1 MNKKRSEESP
11 QDTLPKEKI
20 PKGKTPKEKKP
31 TDKLADKSGM
41 TKFLQHI
48 FGDAQKKTLR
58 RLEKRVVEINK
69 LSIKYSEMDETEL
82 RSQTE
87 KLKKRLTKLQRQ
99 VEADRAIESVKSGRN
114 SSKKASSQIAN
125 ESTSARPSRSLKK
138 KLQITNDNKALDAL
152 LPDAFALVREASERT
167 LGMRPFDV
175 QLIGGIAL
183 HEGNVA
189 EMKTGEGKTLVAT
202 LPAYLNALTGR
213 GVHVVTV
220 NDYLAQRDAG
230 WMGELYS
237 YLGLSVGVI
246 INEASFIYD
255 ESYENDDHDDPRLRH
270 LKPCTRKEAYRADIT
285 YGTNNEFGF
294 DYLRDNMVKD
304 SEFLRQREL
313 NFAIVDEV
321 DSILID
327 EARTPLII
335 SAPAADN
342 PESYYQFAKV
352 CARLGDEDYIVDEKR
367 RTVTLTDAGVEKVQ
381 QILGIKTLYTTE
393 NTRIVYHLEQ
403 ALRAETLFRRDK
415 DYVVTNSGEVIIVDE
430 HTGRLMNGRRYNEGL
445 HQAIE
450 AKEGVQVRQESTT
463 LATISF
469 QNFFRL
475 YRKLSGMTGT
485 AFTEAE
491 EFQQIYALDVIQI
504 PPNKPII
511 RVDKDDLIFRTEAA
525 KLKAIAKEVKHYHDN
540 GQPVLVGSD
549 SIENN
554 ERIAAYLEQSGI
566 PFEILNAKNN
576 EHEASIIAK
585 AGEKGAV
592 TLATNMAGRG
602 TDIKLADGV
611 RELGG
616 LVVIGTARHDSR
628 RVDNQLRGRGGRQ
641 GDPGTTQFF
650 VSCEDDL
657 MRIFQGDRISVLMQ
671 RLGIDDDQPIRNK
684 AVSRTLEQAQ
694 KRIEGFNFDSRKNVV
709 QYDNVIN
716 RHRKVVYTMRRKIL
730 DGDNIRPEIT
740 RLYKDEVAELTQFSA
755 RVNKKFDENF
765 KRVFDLDPDLIHTI
779 GHTRKE
785 SGRYKLALSAVEE
798 LYRDKELEFGEETM
812 RKVEREVYLNVLDTL
827 WMQHLENMQHLR
839 EGIHWRSV
847 GQRDPLVEYRS
858 ESQKLFDGLQRTLRE
873 EVMHILLSLSQQ
885 DLAAVADDK
894 YDTELTKMAESATE
908 KGVNEVSSG
917 IKNLDKEFTKDAQG
931 VSPTAK
937 RNVRRIRAEDNGATV
952 TAEALDGDSASGELY
967 LSDDDLATLSSSRS
981 AGGKNTD
988 RNTKRNQARKAKKK
1002 ARQNKKRSRR

>member
-1 MNKKRSEESP
+1 MKEKRSEHQKKVETQKS
-11 QDTLPKEKI
+11 KKSV
-20 PKGKTPKEKKP
+20 KAPKEKKP
-31 TDKLADKSGM
+31 TDKLADKTAT

-48 FGDAQKKTLR
+48 FGDAQKRNLR
-58 RLEKRVVEINK
+58 RLRGRVAEINK
-69 LSIKYSEMDETEL
+69 LSDKYASMSKKEL
-82 RSQTE
+82 QEQTE
-87 KLKKRLTKLQRQ
+87 VLKKRLSKLQKQNQAKIAAAKVKAGKKSDKKSDKTTKKIDPKQ
-99 VEADRAIESVKSGRN
+99 VN
-114 SSKKASSQIAN
+114 IAN
-125 ESTSARPSRSLKK
+125 T
-138 KLQITNDNKALDAL
+138 NKALDQI
-152 LPDAFALVREASERT
+152 LPDAFALVREASERI
-167 LGMRPFDV
+167 LKMRPFDV

-202 LPAYLNALTGR
+202 LPVYLNALTGR

-230 WMGELYS
+230 WMGELYNF
-237 YLGLSVGVI
+237 LGLSVGVI
-246 INEASFIYD
+246 INEASFVYD
-255 ESYENDDHDDPRLRH
+255 AEYENEDHDDPRFKH
-270 LKPCTRKEAYRADIT
+270 LKPATRKEAYLCDVT

-304 SEFLRQREL
+304 PEYLRQREL

-335 SAPAADN
+335 SAPAGDN

-352 CARLGDEDYIVDEKR
+352 AAQLSDNDYIIDEKR
-367 RTVTLTDAGVEKVQ
+367 RTVALTDEGVDKVQKILGVE
-381 QILGIKTLYTTE
+381 TLYSTA
-393 NTRIVYHLEQ
+393 NTRLVYHMEQ
-403 ALRAETLFRRDK
+403 ALRAETLFKRDK
-415 DYVVTNSGEVIIVDE
+415 DYVVTNSGEVVIVDE

-475 YRKLSGMTGT
+475 YNKLSGMTGT

-504 PPNKPII
+504 PPNKKIA
-511 RVDKDDLIFRTEAA
+511 RVDKDDLIYRTEAA
-525 KLKAIAKEVKHYHDN
+525 KLKAVAAEVKKYHEK
-540 GQPVLVGSD
+540 GQPVLIGSD
-549 SIENN
+549 SIANN
-554 ERIAAYLEQSGI
+554 ERIAAYLQKEGI
-566 PFEILNAKNN
+566 PFELLNAKNN
-576 EHEASIIAK
+576 EREAAIIEK

-602 TDIKLADGV
+602 TDIKLGKGV
-611 RELGG
+611 KELGG

-657 MRIFQGDRISVLMQ
+657 MRIFQGDRIALLMQ
-671 RLGIDDDQPIRNK
+671 RLGIDDDMPIRNK
-684 AVSRTLEQAQ
+684 AVSKTLEQAQ

-716 RHRKVVYTMRRKIL
+716 RHRKVVYTMRRRIL
-730 DGDNIRPEIT
+730 DGDNIRPEIS
-740 RLYKDEVAELTQFSA
+740 RLYKDEIAELTQFSS
-755 RVNKKFDENF
+755 RVNKDFVANF
-765 KRVFDLDPDLIHTI
+765 KKVFDLDDDLLETI
-779 GHTRKE
+779 GLMRKE
-785 SGRYKLALSAVEE
+785 KDRYKLALAAVEE
-798 LYRDKELEFGEETM
+798 LYSDKELEFGEDTM
-812 RKVEREVYLNVLDTL
+812 RKIEREVYLQVLDTL

-847 GQRDPLVEYRS
+847 GQRDPLVEYRA
-858 ESQKLFDGLQRTLRE
+858 ESQKLFDGLQRALRE
-873 EVMHILLSLSQQ
+873 EVMKILLSVRLQDVNELS
-885 DLAAVADDK
+885 DDN

-908 KGVNEVSSG
+908 KGVNEVSAG
-917 IKNLDKEFTKDAQG
+917 TKNMDDEFSKDENGLTK
-931 VSPTAK
+931 VET
-937 RNVRRIRAEDNGATV
+937 RTTV
-952 TAEALDGDSASGELY
+952 AS
-967 LSDDDLATLSSSRS
+967 
-981 AGGKNTD
+981 GKNTN
-988 RNTKRNQARKAKKK
+988 RNTKRNQARKDKKK
-1002 ARQNKKRSRR
+1002 ARQNKKRGRK

>member
-1 MNKKRSEESP
+1 MKEKRSEHQKKVETQKS
-11 QDTLPKEKI
+11 KKSV
-20 PKGKTPKEKKP
+20 KAPKEKKP
-31 TDKLADKSGM
+31 TDKLADKTAT

-48 FGDAQKKTLR
+48 FGDAQKRNLR
-58 RLEKRVVEINK
+58 RLRGRVAEINK
-69 LSIKYSEMDETEL
+69 LSDKYASMSKKEL
-82 RSQTE
+82 QEQTE
-87 KLKKRLTKLQRQ
+87 VLKKRLSKLQKQNQAKIATAKVKAGKKSDKKSDKITKKVDPKQ
-99 VEADRAIESVKSGRN
+99 VN
-114 SSKKASSQIAN
+114 IAN
-125 ESTSARPSRSLKK
+125 T
-138 KLQITNDNKALDAL
+138 NKALDQI
-152 LPDAFALVREASERT
+152 LPDAFALVREASERI
-167 LGMRPFDV
+167 LKMRPFDV

-202 LPAYLNALTGR
+202 LPVYLNALTGR

-230 WMGELYS
+230 WMGELYNF
-237 YLGLSVGVI
+237 LGLSVGVI
-246 INEASFIYD
+246 INEASFVYD
-255 ESYENDDHDDPRLRH
+255 AEYENEDHDDPRLKH
-270 LKPCTRKEAYRADIT
+270 LKPATRKEAYLCDVT

-304 SEFLRQREL
+304 PEYLRQREL

-335 SAPAADN
+335 SAPAGDN

-352 CARLGDEDYIVDEKR
+352 AAQLSDNDYIIDEKR
-367 RTVTLTDAGVEKVQ
+367 RTVALTDEGVDKVQKILGVE
-381 QILGIKTLYTTE
+381 TLYSTA
-393 NTRIVYHLEQ
+393 NTRLVYHMEQ
-403 ALRAETLFRRDK
+403 ALRAETLFKRDK
-415 DYVVTNSGEVIIVDE
+415 DYVVTNSGEVVIVDE

-475 YRKLSGMTGT
+475 YNKLSGMTGT

-504 PPNKPII
+504 PPNKKIA
-511 RVDKDDLIFRTEAA
+511 RVDKDDLIYRTEAA
-525 KLKAIAKEVKHYHDN
+525 KLKAVAAEVKKYHEK
-540 GQPVLVGSD
+540 GQPVLIGSD
-549 SIENN
+549 SIANN
-554 ERIAAYLEQSGI
+554 ERIAAYLQKEGI
-566 PFEILNAKNN
+566 PFELLNAKNN
-576 EHEASIIAK
+576 EREAAIIEK

-602 TDIKLADGV
+602 TDIKLGKGV
-611 RELGG
+611 KELGG

-657 MRIFQGDRISVLMQ
+657 MRIFQGDRIALLMQ
-671 RLGIDDDQPIRNK
+671 RLGIDDDMPIRNK
-684 AVSRTLEQAQ
+684 AVSKTLEQAQ

-716 RHRKVVYTMRRKIL
+716 RHRKVVYTMRRRIL
-730 DGDNIRPEIT
+730 DGDNIRPEIS
-740 RLYKDEVAELTQFSA
+740 RLYKDEIAELTQFSS
-755 RVNKKFDENF
+755 RVNKDFVANF
-765 KRVFDLDPDLIHTI
+765 KKVFDLDDDLLETI
-779 GHTRKE
+779 GLMRKE
-785 SGRYKLALSAVEE
+785 KDRYKLALAAVEE
-798 LYRDKELEFGEETM
+798 LYSDKELEFGEDTM
-812 RKVEREVYLNVLDTL
+812 RKIEREVYLQVLDTL

-847 GQRDPLVEYRS
+847 GQRDPLVEYRA
-858 ESQKLFDGLQRTLRE
+858 ESQKLFDGLQRALRE
-873 EVMHILLSLSQQ
+873 EVMKILLSVRLQDVNELS
-885 DLAAVADDK
+885 DDN

-908 KGVNEVSSG
+908 KGVNEVSAG
-917 IKNLDKEFTKDAQG
+917 AKNMDDEFSKDENGLTK
-931 VSPTAK
+931 VET
-937 RNVRRIRAEDNGATV
+937 RTTI
-952 TAEALDGDSASGELY
+952 AS
-967 LSDDDLATLSSSRS
+967 
-981 AGGKNTD
+981 GKNTN
-988 RNTKRNQARKAKKK
+988 RNTKRNQARKDKKK
-1002 ARQNKKRSRR
+1002 ARQNKKRGRK

>member
-1 MNKKRSEESP
+1 MKEKRSEHQKKVETQKS
-11 QDTLPKEKI
+11 KKSV
-20 PKGKTPKEKKP
+20 KAPKEKKP
-31 TDKLADKSGM
+31 TDKLADKTAT

-48 FGDAQKKTLR
+48 FGDAQKRNLR
-58 RLEKRVVEINK
+58 RLRGRVAEINK
-69 LSIKYSEMDETEL
+69 LSDKYASMSKKEL
-82 RSQTE
+82 QEQTE
-87 KLKKRLTKLQRQ
+87 VLKKRLSKLQKQNQAKIAAAKVKAGKKSDKKSDKTTKKVDPKQ
-99 VEADRAIESVKSGRN
+99 VN
-114 SSKKASSQIAN
+114 IAN
-125 ESTSARPSRSLKK
+125 T
-138 KLQITNDNKALDAL
+138 NKALDQI
-152 LPDAFALVREASERT
+152 LPDAFALVREASERI
-167 LGMRPFDV
+167 LKMRPFDV

-202 LPAYLNALTGR
+202 LPVYLNALTGR

-230 WMGELYS
+230 WMGELYNF
-237 YLGLSVGVI
+237 LGLSVGVI
-246 INEASFIYD
+246 INEASFVYD
-255 ESYENDDHDDPRLRH
+255 AEYENENHDDPRLKH
-270 LKPCTRKEAYRADIT
+270 LKPATRKEAYLCDVT

-304 SEFLRQREL
+304 PEYLRQREL

-335 SAPAADN
+335 SAPAGDN

-352 CARLGDEDYIVDEKR
+352 AAQLSDNDYIIDEKR
-367 RTVTLTDAGVEKVQ
+367 RTVALTDEGVDKVQKILGVE
-381 QILGIKTLYTTE
+381 TLYSTA
-393 NTRIVYHLEQ
+393 NTRLVYHMEQ
-403 ALRAETLFRRDK
+403 ALRAETLFKRDK
-415 DYVVTNSGEVIIVDE
+415 DYVVTNSGEVVIVDE

-475 YRKLSGMTGT
+475 YNKLSGMTGT

-504 PPNKPII
+504 PPNKKIA
-511 RVDKDDLIFRTEAA
+511 RVDKDDLIYRTEAA
-525 KLKAIAKEVKHYHDN
+525 KLKAVAAEVKKYHEK
-540 GQPVLVGSD
+540 GQPVLIGSD
-549 SIENN
+549 SIANN
-554 ERIAAYLEQSGI
+554 ERIAAYLQKEGI
-566 PFEILNAKNN
+566 PFELLNAKNN
-576 EHEASIIAK
+576 EREAAIIEK

-602 TDIKLADGV
+602 TDIKLGKGV
-611 RELGG
+611 KELGG

-657 MRIFQGDRISVLMQ
+657 MRIFQGDRIALLMQ
-671 RLGIDDDQPIRNK
+671 RLGIDDDMPIRNK
-684 AVSRTLEQAQ
+684 TVSKTLEQAQ

-716 RHRKVVYTMRRKIL
+716 RHRKVVYTMRRRIL
-730 DGDNIRPEIT
+730 DGDNIRPEIS
-740 RLYKDEVAELTQFSA
+740 RLYKDEIAELTQFSS
-755 RVNKKFDENF
+755 RVNKDFVANF
-765 KRVFDLDPDLIHTI
+765 KKVFDLDDDLLETI
-779 GHTRKE
+779 GLMRKE
-785 SGRYKLALSAVEE
+785 KDRYKLALAAVEE
-798 LYRDKELEFGEETM
+798 LYSDKELEFGEDTM
-812 RKVEREVYLNVLDTL
+812 RKIEREVYLQVLDTL

-847 GQRDPLVEYRS
+847 GQRDPLVEYRA
-858 ESQKLFDGLQRTLRE
+858 ESQKLFDGLQRALRE
-873 EVMHILLSLSQQ
+873 EVMKILLSVRLQDVNELS
-885 DLAAVADDK
+885 DDN

-908 KGVNEVSSG
+908 KGVNEVSAG
-917 IKNLDKEFTKDAQG
+917 TKNMDDEFSKDENGLTK
-931 VSPTAK
+931 VET
-937 RNVRRIRAEDNGATV
+937 RTTI
-952 TAEALDGDSASGELY
+952 AS
-967 LSDDDLATLSSSRS
+967 
-981 AGGKNTD
+981 GKNTN
-988 RNTKRNQARKAKKK
+988 RNTKRNQARKDKKK
-1002 ARQNKKRSRR
+1002 ARQNKKRGRK